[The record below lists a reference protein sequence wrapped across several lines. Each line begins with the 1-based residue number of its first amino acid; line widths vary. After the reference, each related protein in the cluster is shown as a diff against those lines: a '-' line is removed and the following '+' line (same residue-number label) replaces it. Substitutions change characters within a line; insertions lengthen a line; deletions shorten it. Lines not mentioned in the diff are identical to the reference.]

1 MWRRPTI
8 RGIMAMVLVSGL
20 VLGCF
25 VDSLRIRRAQ
35 ARFRQ
40 QATHFAELEKLERLK
55 ASDCLD
61 MALYYKQSCELDKA
75 MLDRARRPED
85 CYFPNSEVIGLE
97 KSIDDAFAYGKQELH
112 DADRARS
119 RAQKYASLSQAY
131 AKAAS
136 SLWLPFA
143 PRPWAAVPPTVNAG
157 IPGRVPAEPTDAQ
170 QVAPTRSRPSP
181 WGSPAPRELPEA
193 GPWS

>member
-8 RGIMAMVLVSGL
+8 RRIMAMVLVSGL

-25 VDSLRIRRAQ
+25 VDASRIRRAQ

-40 QATHFAELEKLERLK
+40 QARHFAELEELQRQK
-55 ASDCLD
+55 ASACFDW
-61 MALYYKQSCELDKA
+61 ALFDKQSIEHDKA
-75 MLDRARRPED
+75 MLDRVRTPED
-85 CYFPNSEVIGLE
+85 RYFPNSRVIGLE
-97 KSIDDAFAYGKQELH
+97 KSIDEAFARGKQRLH

-143 PRPWAAVPPTVNAG
+143 PRPWAALPPTVNAG
-157 IPGRVPAEPTDAQ
+157 IPGRVPAEPTDAEKPHQ
-170 QVAPTRSRPSP
+170 S
-181 WGSPAPRELPEA
+181 GDF
-193 GPWS
+193 